1 MQRQKTLNS
10 VSQNNLGQQMLGVSL
25 RNLQVS
31 FDTDVL
37 SESADHDSAINDK
50 STTTMKLESMIK
62 NLKLLRNEFSS
73 NRSPKYLYQK
83 T

>member
-37 SESADHDSAINDK
+37 SESADHDSATNDK